1 MHLNT
6 TLSNNPTTIKLD
18 SALIWEAG
26 MVWAHLGPWV
36 QFVTNLIK
44 QLSMRNNMPTSS
56 LAPMLHDALGCVL
69 EATLTQALCLQ
80 IQPPSIQRHEITW
93 DPYWPTQCWNKLSSK
108 SAWSEV
114 GLRVAAWHM
123 NQSTIKGGQK
133 GSVLCLMCT
142 CSLSWHFTEK
152 APTRTKSQKLFVMGT
167 KRGVFVCNLCVCACA
182 CFFRS
187 LLSRNQLKMA
197 GRDCIFS
204 TCNAKM

>member
-36 QFVTNLIK
+36 QFVTNLITQ

-80 IQPPSIQRHEITW
+80 IQPPSIQRHEILIGPHNAGTNFQARV
-93 DPYWPTQCWNKLSSK
+93 PGAKL
-108 SAWSEV
+108 V
-114 GLRVAAWHM
+114 
-123 NQSTIKGGQK
+123 
-133 GSVLCLMCT
+133 
-142 CSLSWHFTEK
+142 
-152 APTRTKSQKLFVMGT
+152 
-167 KRGVFVCNLCVCACA
+167 
-182 CFFRS
+182 
-187 LLSRNQLKMA
+187 
-197 GRDCIFS
+197 
-204 TCNAKM
+204 